1 VPLWVVECGLGVWHV
16 CVCVLCG
23 ICGRGWQG
31 VCVCVCVWVG
41 GCLCLCVFAGVF
53 VFVYCICVDDKKQ
66 NWRLT
71 KQIVFELWP
80 SSVAGLFFSRSL
92 TRARALSL
100 PSLRVSVAHADA
112 TKKALYLCLHRKLFF
127 YTGNYYLQRCH
138 ESFVSLFT
146 FEGSPMMTTICE

>member
-1 VPLWVVECGLGVWHV
+1 VWPWCVACVRVRVVWYLWA
-16 CVCVLCG
+16 
-23 ICGRGWQG
+23 RMAR
-31 VCVCVCVWVG
+31 CVCVCVGGWVG

-146 FEGSPMMTTICE
+146 FEGSPMMTTICEQ